1 LFSLSGYAQTILDTR
16 LQNLERQ
23 SLPQFLTALE
33 ARHPINVFYRQEWI
47 DMFDVHESFDGYT
60 LRGMLDELF
69 KETGISY
76 VLMFDYAL
84 VITKDPSPAIKRE
97 ALINDAI
104 IRRKKVEQ
112 KTIGS
117 KSRYN
122 PGEKIVLSGV
132 ITDLDKGSVIT
143 GAEISLDNT
152 IRTQTDGTGRYQL
165 SLTPGEY
172 VLNFHY
178 ANYDDQVIDLAIYQN
193 GVINIKL
200 QETPIMLEE
209 IVFSDDALL
218 DRSIGKTDL
227 NIGQIKRAPTFLGEI
242 DVIKQVQSQ
251 AGVTTVGEA
260 AAGFNVRGGGVD
272 QNLVLYDDVPIFN
285 TSHAI
290 GFFTAFNSDAISN
303 ISFYRGGIPAQYGG
317 RISSVL
323 NITSREGDPHNWT
336 GNGGIGIISS
346 HLTLG
351 GPIKKNKTTALLSTR
366 SSYSD
371 WMLGVIK
378 SNYQDLRRSSVKFY
392 DGSLKLSHK
401 FSDNSKLTLSGYC
414 SNDRFRIADDTT
426 YHWTNI
432 AAALRYDHAFNEK
445 FLSTLSLSYGQYG
458 FKLVEDDPGTA
469 FDLAYHITYPSAK
482 IDFQTEGKHKLLFGL
497 HNTYY
502 EFSPGIMKPT
512 SAGSNARKVIMPV
525 EKSLETALYISK
537 IFDVSNKLQVETG
550 IRYSYYNRFGP
561 ATVYRYATGV
571 PREIRNLEDS
581 TVYSKG
587 EISKRYSAAEPRIAL
602 RYHLGEKTSLKIG
615 YNRMAQYMHLITN
628 TAAITPT
635 DIWQSANAYFKPQI
649 ADQISVGVFRNFAD
663 AMFESFVEVYVKNVK
678 NILDFKDGAELIL
691 NSNLETALVD
701 ALGKS
706 SGVELSASKV
716 KGRLLG
722 TLNYTFSRSLRK
734 TESDFSS
741 EQINGGTFYPSNYDQ
756 PHVLNLNWRYG
767 ISRRIFFSGN
777 FTYHTGRP
785 VSLPTAAYS
794 VDGVSVSHF
803 SNRNQYRIPD
813 YHRLD
818 LAFIVEGNHKRKKL
832 LDGNWVFS
840 FYNVYARKN
849 AYSVFFR
856 DDGNGVLKPYKL
868 SIIGTVIPS
877 ISYSFKF

>member
-1 LFSLSGYAQTILDTR
+1 LFCLSGYAQTILDTR
-16 LQNLERQ
+16 LQNVNRQ
-23 SLPQFLTALE
+23 SLRQFLTALE
-33 ARHPINVFYRQEWI
+33 AQHPIKVFYREEWI
-47 DMFDVHESFDGYT
+47 DIFEVHESFDGYT
-60 LRGMLDELF
+60 IRAMLDELF
-69 KETGISY
+69 NETGISY
-76 VLMFDYAL
+76 VFIYDYAL
-84 VITKDPSPAIKRE
+84 VITKDPSPALKRE
-97 ALINDAI
+97 SLINDAI
-104 IRRKKVEQ
+104 IQRKKIDQ

-117 KSRYN
+117 KSNYK
-122 PGEKIVLSGV
+122 PGQKIVLSGV
-132 ITDLDKGSVIT
+132 ITDQDKGSVIT
-143 GAEISLDNT
+143 GAEIGVDNT
-152 IRTQTDGTGRYQL
+152 IRTQTNEAGKYQL

-178 ANYDDQVIDLAIYQN
+178 ANYDDQIIDLAIYEN

-218 DRSIGKTDL
+218 DRTIGKTDL
-227 NIGQIKRAPTFLGEI
+227 SISQIKRAPTFLGEI

-290 GFFTAFNSDAISN
+290 GFFTAFNSDAISD

-323 NITSREGDPHNWT
+323 NITSREGDLHKWT
-336 GNGGIGIISS
+336 GSGGIGIISS
-346 HLTLG
+346 HVTLG
-351 GPIKKNKTTALLSTR
+351 GPIKKNKTTALISAR

-371 WMLGVIK
+371 WMLGAIK

-401 FSDNSKLTLSGYC
+401 FSDKSKLTLSGYS
-414 SNDRFRIADDTT
+414 SNDQFRIADDTT

-445 FLSTLSLSYGQYG
+445 FFSTFSLSYGQYS

-469 FDLAYHITYPSAK
+469 FDLSYHITYPSAK

-502 EFSPGIMKPT
+502 EFNPGVMNPA
-512 SAGSNARKVIMPV
+512 SAESNAREVVMPM

-537 IFDVSNKLQVETG
+537 NFDVSERLHVETG
-550 IRYSYYNRFGP
+550 IRYSYYSRFGP
-561 ATVYRYATGV
+561 ATVYRYAKGL

-581 TVYSKG
+581 TVYAKG
-587 EISKRYSAAEPRIAL
+587 QISKTYSAAEPRIGF
-602 RYHLGEKTSLKIG
+602 RYDLGEKTSLKIG

-649 ADQISVGVFRNFAD
+649 ADQISLGVFRNFSE
-663 AMFESFVEVYVKNVK
+663 AMFETFIEVYGKKVK
-678 NILDFKDGAELIL
+678 NILDFKDGSELIL
-691 NSNLETALVD
+691 NSNLETALVN
-701 ALGKS
+701 AVGKS
-706 SGVELSASKV
+706 YGVELSVSKV

-722 TLNYTFSRSLRK
+722 TVNYTCSRSWRK
-734 TESDFSS
+734 TQSDFSS
-741 EQINGGTFYPSNYDQ
+741 EQINRGNFYPSNYDQ

-767 ISRRIFFSGN
+767 VSRRIFFSGN

-785 VSLPTAAYS
+785 VSLPTAAYR
-794 VDGVSVSHF
+794 VDGVSISHF

-818 LAFIVEGNHKRKKL
+818 VALIVEGNHKRKKL

-849 AYSVFFR
+849 AYSVFFQ
-856 DDGNGVLKPYKL
+856 DDGTGVLKPYKL

-877 ISYSFKF
+877 ITYSFKF